1 MPKTTKTSA
10 VHAMYF
16 FFRAREF
23 FSAAEELFASENR
36 PQAPHKWVNP
46 IYFGYSH
53 AVELALKAFL
63 RSHKPEVEFGHE
75 LTKTYRKCVA
85 LGLVIGPD
93 DRTHIGNIVTL
104 LDNGNEKSGFRYFM
118 GSGALPDLAWT
129 REVVG
134 RLIEAVEL
142 HVMRTE
148 KDNPSGLGKVVGI
161 RRIIGK
167 PPSPDSRV

>member
-63 RSHKPEVEFGHE
+63 RSHNPKVEFGHKLTE
-75 LTKTYRKCVA
+75 LYKECRA
-85 LGLVIGPD
+85 LGLAIGPD
-93 DRTHIGNIVTL
+93 DRTEIGNIVAL
-104 LDNGNEKSGFRYFM
+104 LDPVNEESGFRYFM
-118 GSGALPDLAWT
+118 GAGALPDLAWT
-129 REVVG
+129 RGVVG
-134 RLIEAVEL
+134 RLIEAVEPD
-142 HVMRTE
+142 VMRAE
-148 KDNPSGLGKVVGI
+148 ADQPSGLGKVVGI
-161 RRIIGK
+161 RMIIGK
-167 PPSPDSRV
+167 PTSRDPGV

>member
-1 MPKTTKTSA
+1 MLKTTKTSA

-36 PQAPHKWVNP
+36 PQAPHEWINP

-63 RSHKPEVEFGHE
+63 RSHNPEVEFGHE
-75 LTKTYRKCVA
+75 LTEIYKECVA

-93 DRTHIGNIVTL
+93 DRTQIGNIVAL
-104 LDNGNEKSGFRYFM
+104 LDSGNEGAGFRYFM
-118 GSGALPDLAWT
+118 GPGLLPDLAWT

-134 RLIEAVEL
+134 RLIDAVEPQD
-142 HVMRTE
+142 R
-148 KDNPSGLGKVVGI
+148 KSVV
-161 RRIIGK
+161 
-167 PPSPDSRV
+167 

>member
-1 MPKTTKTSA
+1 MSKMLKTSKA
-10 VHAMYF
+10 HAMF
-16 FFRAREF
+16 FFLRAGEF
-23 FSAAEELFASENR
+23 FSAAEKLFASENR
-36 PQAPHKWVNP
+36 AKAPNKWEYP
-46 IYFGYSH
+46 IYFCYSH

-75 LTKTYRKCVA
+75 LTKTYKKCVA

-134 RLIEAVEL
+134 RLIDAVEP
-142 HVMRTE
+142 HAIRAE
-148 KDNPSGLGKVVGI
+148 KDNASGLGKVVGI
-161 RRIIGK
+161 RLIIGK
-167 PPSPDSRV
+167 PTPRDRG

>member
-1 MPKTTKTSA
+1 MPKTSKA
-10 VHAMYF
+10 HAMF
-16 FFRAREF
+16 FFLRAGEF
-23 FSAAEELFASENR
+23 FSAAEKLFASESRAKAPNR
-36 PQAPHKWVNP
+36 WEYP
-46 IYFGYSH
+46 IYFCYSH

-75 LTKTYRKCVA
+75 LTKIYKQCVA
-85 LGLVIGPD
+85 LGLVIDPD